1 MPAKFSKNSTICP
14 CRSRKRK
21 SLWRHAR
28 RSALLLPIILTGCQT
43 TTGSVATSGARFCDV
58 ARAIYWSRHD
68 TAPTI
73 EQIKEH
79 NAVGLALKCGWK
91 GAKGK

>member
-1 MPAKFSKNSTICP
+1 MQAKLSSSSPTCP
-14 CRSRKRK
+14 
-21 SLWRHAR
+21 R
-28 RSALLLPIILTGCQT
+28 RSETPRSPSRLERLLALLPLLTLAACQT
-43 TTGSVATSGARFCDV
+43 TGSGGTEAATFCQA

-79 NAVGLALKCGWK
+79 NAVGLALRCGWK